1 MKTTALF
8 ISSLVGGAA
17 LCSAVDTCQDTKT
30 SIQDCEIK
38 YHTCTHWGKCQRLCL
53 VEILAFEREND
64 DRSILTPG
72 DLNVLILSDSS
83 FNANFNDDDDD
94 DDDDNN
100 NRPRAEVS
108 V

>member
-1 MKTTALF
+1 MRSAAF
-8 ISSLVGGAA
+8 ISSFLAA
-17 LCSAVDTCQDTKT
+17 VALASAVDTCQDTKAN
-30 SIQDCEIK
+30 IEDCEIK

-94 DDDDNN
+94 DNN